1 MLYYRIYLKNEVD
14 DYIDIFIE
22 ELKRQKFKNID
33 KIDFYN
39 EDYVFID
46 FPKRLIY
53 TDIKK
58 TSHFQLD
65 AVYADITYFLK
76 KESEKYKDLKHKT
89 VMMGFRT
96 DEVTEVNIYMLAE
109 KLKLTKSATIDKLIQ
124 TGIENMFKQGVL

>member
-33 KIDFYN
+33 KIDFYK

-58 TSHFQLD
+58 TLHFQLD